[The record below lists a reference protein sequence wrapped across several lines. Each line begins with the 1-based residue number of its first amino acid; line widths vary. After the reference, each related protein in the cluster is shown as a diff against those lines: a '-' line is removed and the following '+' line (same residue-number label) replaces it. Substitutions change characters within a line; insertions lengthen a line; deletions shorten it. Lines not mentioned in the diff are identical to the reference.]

1 MTTPATPADHPATGA
16 PAEPATA
23 AAPSA
28 SAEPTAA
35 ASSVSAEPTAAAP
48 TSSAESA
55 APALTPPV
63 EPAAPAPSASAD
75 AAASPSGDR
84 PLRILI
90 GADTFLPHVNGAAR
104 FAERL
109 AAGLVARG
117 HDVHVAAPSI
127 GHQNGGTATETVE
140 GQPMTVHRLPAFRFR
155 PHDWITYVLPWRSK
169 HYARIVLDEVKPD
182 VVHIQ
187 SHIVIGRG
195 LTREA
200 RKRGIPVIAT
210 NHVMAENILDF
221 TTLPD
226 FLDRIFVKLAWA
238 DAERTFKMTRAVTT
252 PTRRA
257 ADFLEKTIDISGV
270 IPISCG
276 IDRTNYRPDLTP
288 RDKNRLLF
296 VGRLTTEKHIDV
308 VLRALAQLDPSLDV
322 TFDVVGG
329 GDQRAKLEALA
340 QQLGVAGRVTFH
352 GHASED
358 DLRTLYSRASVF
370 VIASIA
376 ELQSIAT
383 MEAMASG
390 LPIVAANAVA
400 LPHLVHHGENGYLF
414 EPGDAEEL
422 AARVTDV
429 LTASPEER
437 LRMQQA
443 SLDEVAVHDITR
455 TLDTFEALYRGRPL
469 PE

>member
-1 MTTPATPADHPATGA
+1 MTTPATPADTPA
-16 PAEPATA
+16 PAA
-23 AAPSA
+23 
-28 SAEPTAA
+28 
-35 ASSVSAEPTAAAP
+35 
-48 TSSAESA
+48 
-55 APALTPPV
+55 
-63 EPAAPAPSASAD
+63 
-75 AAASPSGDR
+75 DR

-90 GADTFLPHVNGAAR
+90 GADTFSPHVNGAAR

-117 HDVHVAAPSI
+117 HDVHVSAPSV
-127 GHQNGGTATETVE
+127 GHGNAGTATEVIE
-140 GQPMTVHRLPAFRFR
+140 GEKMVMHRLPAYRFL
-155 PHDWITYVLPWRSK
+155 PHDWLTFVLPWRGK
-169 HYARIVLDEVKPD
+169 HYARVVLDEVKPD

-187 SHIVIGRG
+187 SHIIIGRG
-195 LTREA
+195 LAREA
-200 RKRGIPVIAT
+200 RKRGIPVVAT

-252 PTRRA
+252 PTRKA
-257 ADFLEKTIDISGV
+257 ADFLESTIDISGV

-276 IDRTNYRPDLTP
+276 IDRSNYSPDLTP
-288 RDKNRLLF
+288 RDANRILF

-308 VLRALAQLDPSLDV
+308 ALKALSQLDPALDAS
-322 TFDVVGG
+322 FDIVGG

-340 QQLGVAGRVTFH
+340 QQLGVASRVTFH
-352 GHASED
+352 GHASEE
-358 DLRTLYSRASVF
+358 DLRALYSRASVF
-370 VIASIA
+370 AIASIA

-400 LPHLVHHGENGYLF
+400 LPHLVHDGENGYLF
-414 EPGDAEEL
+414 EPGDADEL
-422 AARVTDV
+422 AARLTDV
-429 LTASPEER
+429 LTAAPDER
-437 LRMQQA
+437 TRMQQA
-443 SLDEVAVHDITR
+443 SLDAVAVHDITR

>member
-1 MTTPATPADHPATGA
+1 MTTPATPADHPTP
-16 PAEPATA
+16 PASPD
-23 AAPSA
+23 A
-28 SAEPTAA
+28 SA
-35 ASSVSAEPTAAAP
+35 ASGAEN
-48 TSSAESA
+48 
-55 APALTPPV
+55 TP
-63 EPAAPAPSASAD
+63 E
-75 AAASPSGDR
+75 R

-117 HDVHVAAPSI
+117 HDVHVAAPSA
-127 GHQNGGTATETVE
+127 GRGNAGRRTETIE
-140 GQPMTVHRLPAFRFR
+140 GQPMTLHRLPAYRFL
-155 PHDWITYVLPWRSK
+155 PHDWLTFVWPWRAK
-169 HYARIVLDEVKPD
+169 HYARLLLDEIKPD

-187 SHIVIGRG
+187 SHIIIGRG
-195 LTREA
+195 LAREA
-200 RKRGIPVIAT
+200 RKRGIPVVAT

-238 DAERTFKMTRAVTT
+238 DAARTFKMTRAVTT
-252 PTRRA
+252 PTRKA
-257 ADFLEKTIDISGV
+257 ADFLESTIDISGV

-276 IDRTNYRPDLTP
+276 IDRSNYRPDLTP
-288 RDKNRLLF
+288 RDANRILF

-308 VLRALAQLDPSLDV
+308 VLRALSQLDPALDV

-340 QQLGVAGRVTFH
+340 QQLGVAARVTFH
-352 GHASED
+352 GHASEE
-358 DLRTLYSRASVF
+358 DLRALYSRASVF
-370 VIASIA
+370 AIASIA

-390 LPIVAANAVA
+390 LPIVAADAVA
-400 LPHLVHHGENGYLF
+400 LPHLVHDGENGYLF
-414 EPGDAEEL
+414 EPGNADEL
-422 AARVTDV
+422 AARLTDV

-437 LRMQQA
+437 TRMQQA
-443 SLDEVAVHDITR
+443 SLDAVAVHDITR

>member
-1 MTTPATPADHPATGA
+1 MTTPATPADTPA
-16 PAEPATA
+16 PAA
-23 AAPSA
+23 
-28 SAEPTAA
+28 
-35 ASSVSAEPTAAAP
+35 
-48 TSSAESA
+48 
-55 APALTPPV
+55 
-63 EPAAPAPSASAD
+63 
-75 AAASPSGDR
+75 DR

-90 GADTFLPHVNGAAR
+90 GADTFSPHVNGAAR

-117 HDVHVAAPSI
+117 HDVHVSAPSV
-127 GHQNGGTATETVE
+127 GHGNAGTATEVIE
-140 GQPMTVHRLPAFRFR
+140 GEKMVMHRLPAYRFL
-155 PHDWITYVLPWRSK
+155 PHDWLTFVLPWRGK
-169 HYARIVLDEVKPD
+169 HYARVVLDEVKPD

-187 SHIVIGRG
+187 SHIIIGRG
-195 LTREA
+195 LAREA
-200 RKRGIPVIAT
+200 RKRGIPVVAT

-238 DAERTFKMTRAVTT
+238 DAERTFTMTRAVTT
-252 PTRRA
+252 PTRKA
-257 ADFLEKTIDISGV
+257 ADFLESTIDISGV

-276 IDRTNYRPDLTP
+276 IDRSNYSPDLTP
-288 RDKNRLLF
+288 RDANRILF

-308 VLRALAQLDPSLDV
+308 VLKALSQLDPALDAS
-322 TFDVVGG
+322 FDIVGG

-340 QQLGVAGRVTFH
+340 QQLGVASRVTFH
-352 GHASED
+352 GHASEE
-358 DLRTLYSRASVF
+358 DLRALYSRASVF
-370 VIASIA
+370 AIASIA

-400 LPHLVHHGENGYLF
+400 LPHLVHDGENGYLF
-414 EPGDAEEL
+414 EPGDADEL
-422 AARVTDV
+422 AARLTDV
-429 LTASPEER
+429 LTAVPDER
-437 LRMQQA
+437 TRMQQA
-443 SLDEVAVHDITR
+443 SLDAVAVHDITR

>member
-1 MTTPATPADHPATGA
+1 MPDATT
-16 PAEPATA
+16 
-23 AAPSA
+23 
-28 SAEPTAA
+28 
-35 ASSVSAEPTAAAP
+35 
-48 TSSAESA
+48 ES
-55 APALTPPV
+55 
-63 EPAAPAPSASAD
+63 PAAPDVPST
-75 AAASPSGDR
+75 PDR

-109 AAGLVARG
+109 AAGLVARA
-117 HDVHVAAPSI
+117 HEVHVAAPSAQ
-127 GHQNGGTATETVE
+127 HGTVGTGTEVIE
-140 GQPMTVHRLPAFRFR
+140 DQPMTVHRLPSHRFL
-155 PHDWITYVLPWRSK
+155 PHDWLTFVFPWRAK
-169 HYARIVLDEVKPD
+169 HYARILLDEIKPD

-187 SHIVIGRG
+187 SHIIIGRG
-195 LTREA
+195 LAREA

-226 FLDRIFVKLAWA
+226 ALDRLFVKLAWA

-252 PTRRA
+252 PTRKA
-257 ADFLEKTIDISGV
+257 ADFLESTIDISGV

-276 IDRTNYRPDLTP
+276 IDRSNYRPDLTP
-288 RDKNRLLF
+288 RDANRLLF

-308 VLRALAQLDPSLDV
+308 VLTALSQLDPALDV
-322 TFDVVGG
+322 TFDIVGG
-329 GDQRAKLEALA
+329 GDQRAKLETLA
-340 QQLGVAGRVTFH
+340 QQLGVSSRVTFH
-352 GHASED
+352 GHASEE

-370 VIASIA
+370 AIASIA

-400 LPHLVHHGENGYLF
+400 LPHLVHDGENGYLF
-414 EPGDAEEL
+414 EPGNADEL
-422 AARVTDV
+422 AARLTDV

-437 LRMQQA
+437 TRMQQA
-443 SLDEVAVHDITR
+443 SLDAVAVHDINR

>member
-1 MTTPATPADHPATGA
+1 MTTPATPADHPTP
-16 PAEPATA
+16 PASPD
-23 AAPSA
+23 A
-28 SAEPTAA
+28 SA
-35 ASSVSAEPTAAAP
+35 ASLAEN
-48 TSSAESA
+48 
-55 APALTPPV
+55 TP
-63 EPAAPAPSASAD
+63 E
-75 AAASPSGDR
+75 R

-117 HDVHVAAPSI
+117 HDVHVAAPSA
-127 GHQNGGTATETVE
+127 GHGNAGRRTETIE
-140 GQPMTVHRLPAFRFR
+140 GQPMTLHRLPAYRFL
-155 PHDWITYVLPWRSK
+155 PHDWLTFVWPWRAK
-169 HYARIVLDEVKPD
+169 HYARLLLDEIKPD

-187 SHIVIGRG
+187 SHIIIGRG
-195 LTREA
+195 LAREA
-200 RKRGIPVIAT
+200 RKRGIPVVAT